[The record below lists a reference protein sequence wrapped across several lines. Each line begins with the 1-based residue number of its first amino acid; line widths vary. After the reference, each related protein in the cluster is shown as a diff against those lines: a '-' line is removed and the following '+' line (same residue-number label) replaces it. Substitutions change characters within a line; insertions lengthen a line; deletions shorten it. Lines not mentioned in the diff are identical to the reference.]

1 MNTALFYLVQT
12 PEVSL
17 TWIGGP
23 LLPAE
28 PGHVWLT
35 NPSGKPVLKVP
46 KDYVQQTTKEQTA
59 QRIINDKRAAKAKYN

>member
-1 MNTALFYLVQT
+1 MSTALFYLVQT

-23 LLPAE
+23 LKPAE

-46 KDYVQQTTKEQTA
+46 AASVTPSSKEETA
-59 QRIINDKRAAKAKYN
+59 QRILDDKRATSF